1 MTLPTIPS
9 SLRTSAAGFLAA
21 LFGWIAVTPGVNP
34 VIATIC
40 GVLSAASTGVGLH
53 FAADH
58 RALTTTAAR
67 VCATCGRPVAP
78 EPPVTGSA
86 PDVGGGPR

>member
-1 MTLPTIPS
+1 MTLPPIPAS
-9 SLRTSAAGFLAA
+9 VRTSAAGLIAA
-21 LFGWIAVTPGVNP
+21 LCGWIALAPGVHP
-34 VIATIC
+34 YVAAVC
-40 GVLSAASTGVGLH
+40 AALSAAATGAGLH